1 VPELNGFEIVVGVL
15 GGLALFLFGMV
26 QMSDALK
33 LVAGGGLKRLL
44 GYLTRNRFAGAATG
58 AVVTAVVQSS
68 SVTTVLVVGFI
79 SAGLMS
85 LGQSIAVIMGAN
97 IGTTLTVQIIAF
109 KVTRYALILVAVG
122 FAVMFLSRREK
133 WRFYGTAIMGLG
145 LIFFGMDL
153 MSQATGPLRDY
164 EPFTHVMGHIES
176 PLVGVLA
183 AALVTAVI
191 QSSAATSGMI
201 IILASQGFITLEG
214 GIALVFGANIGTCV
228 TALLAAIGKPREAVQ
243 AALVHVLFN
252 IVGVLIWIG
261 LIDQL
266 AEATRFVSPS
276 YPSLTGLERLAAET
290 PREIANAHTI
300 FNIANTLLLIG
311 FTRPFAWV
319 MNKLLPIRREDSS
332 IVKPRYLDDNLLAA
346 PALALDRVRMELGR
360 IGKYVVDM
368 IDEVP
373 RSMISGERE
382 ELERLRAMD
391 EQVDTLHA
399 GIVTYLGALS
409 TQGLTPAQSDT
420 VTKYLAIANYIESIG
435 DMVETNIY
443 DAGIERIGSQV
454 EISEPTLNVLRALH
468 RKVQWSV
475 EQSIRA
481 LLHEDRALAR
491 TVIAAKEDVNGLVD
505 DAERHLMFRL
515 GAEEPHRLS
524 SFRVES
530 EIVEHLKRVYY
541 FAKRIAKTCT

>member
-1 VPELNGFEIVVGVL
+1 MPELNGFEIVVGVL